1 MLTTN
6 LKVKVHT
13 RNRGYN
19 RKYAL
24 DYLERRM
31 KEIDKDREYFQS
43 MFSKYNI
50 NLTGKKVLDLAAGVG
65 MDLKILS
72 EFKPKLL
79 IWHDKMQGPYEIARE
94 NLKDLDNVIF
104 NKKDLMDL
112 EKYKENSIDFIIC
125 RDSLYYI
132 GNDFRFFKEI
142 RRILKPGGYFWGRN
156 NNFRYY
162 KNFAGKNE
170 NFLKRMRHYF
180 FDWPLYKITG
190 LRLFSFLPIDR
201 NRLNHLLKKLNFN
214 IVFLKEKENSIEFL
228 IKK

>member
-6 LKVKVHT
+6 LKVKVYT
-13 RNRGYN
+13 RDRGYN

-24 DYLERRM
+24 DYLERRE
-31 KEIDKDREYFQS
+31 KETNKDREYFQS
-43 MFSKYNI
+43 MFSKYGI
-50 NLTGKKVLDLAAGVG
+50 NLTGRVILDLAAGVG

-79 IWHDKMQGPYEIARE
+79 IWHDKMQGPYEIARK
-94 NLKDLDNVIF
+94 NLKDLDNVI
-104 NKKDLMDL
+104 
-112 EKYKENSIDFIIC
+112 KYKENSIDFIIC

-142 RRILKPGGYFWGRN
+142 KRIIRPGGYFWGRN
-156 NNFRYY
+156 SNFQYY
-162 KNFAGKNE
+162 KNLVIKE

-180 FDWPLYKITG
+180 FDWPLYKIAG
-190 LRLFSFLPIDR
+190 LRLFPFLPIDR
-201 NRLNHLLKKLNFN
+201 NRLNCLLKKLNFN

-228 IKK
+228 IRK